1 MAEQSAPSRSAIHTT
16 GDEAPVLFRD
26 PKQDQLSSSVWDVE
40 RGTWRGVDRKP
51 PTRTCLGAAHGVGP
65 GRARA
70 TQRGSW
76 RVTPHPRVQEGR
88 GQATSIPFRP
98 STTWLSGCSR
108 GPWTLSQ
115 RRSSSAAVL
124 GARTGVHQQRVL
136 HPLLPRGLEQ
146 LVGARGGAAGGGI
159 LTGLASRA
167 AVGSIDHAYRFI
179 GFHVRLGWYLW
190 VDWFHFQLVPPSGV
204 MMESRAHFRS
214 RRLTPLPV
222 PLGHLEVTRSRAPL
236 AASSS
241 ASLKP
246 SNGASTDSTCRN
258 YVHCQQQRF
267 CN

>member
-136 HPLLPRGLEQ
+136 HPLLPGGLEQ
-146 LVGARGGAAGGGI
+146 LVGARGGAAGG
-159 LTGLASRA
+159 LTRGRTGSGWVDKRTVSADSKQHKYGPVPRTA
-167 AVGSIDHAYRFI
+167 GQSVGSFFCRGCLCSFKNRARALC
-179 GFHVRLGWYLW
+179 RRGWPEIS
-190 VDWFHFQLVPPSGV
+190 D
-204 MMESRAHFRS
+204 
-214 RRLTPLPV
+214 
-222 PLGHLEVTRSRAPL
+222 
-236 AASSS
+236 
-241 ASLKP
+241 
-246 SNGASTDSTCRN
+246 GAR
-258 YVHCQQQRF
+258 
-267 CN
+267 